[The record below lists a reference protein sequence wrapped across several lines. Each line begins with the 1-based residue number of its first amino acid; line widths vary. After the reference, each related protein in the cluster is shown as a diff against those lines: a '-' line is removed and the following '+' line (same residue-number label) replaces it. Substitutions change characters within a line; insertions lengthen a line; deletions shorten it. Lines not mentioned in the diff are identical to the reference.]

1 MAQNGGIP
9 DDSAQQA
16 QKETLPELSDRNYGI
31 YVGSLSKRKNAE
43 GVLKAAIQFLETYP
57 DMHFVV
63 IGASSGVFD
72 SFNIEIPDK
81 IKPRL
86 EMCGQVN
93 EPQKI
98 YDAFA
103 HARFLLF
110 PSFYEASPLPP
121 IEAMT
126 FGCPVIV
133 SNIPSLTERCTD
145 AALYCDPHD
154 MASINKAVNTLMESN
169 ELWQKLADAG
179 RKKAAEYSWLRQ
191 TETLL
196 RLSKFAS

>member
-9 DDSAQQA
+9 DDAAHKA
-16 QKETLPELSDRNYGI
+16 QKEQLPSLIDRKYGI

-43 GVLKAAIQFLETYP
+43 GVLKAAIEFLKTYP
-57 DMHFVV
+57 DMNFVV

-72 SFNIEIPDK
+72 SFDIEIPNE

-86 EMCGQVN
+86 EMRGQIN
-93 EPQKI
+93 DPQKI
-98 YDAFA
+98 YDAFS

-133 SNIPSLTERCTD
+133 SNIPSLTERCAD

-154 MASINKAVNTLMESN
+154 FASINNSIDTLMNSN
-169 ELWQKLADAG
+169 ELWDKLSTAG
-179 RKKAAEYSWLRQ
+179 RKKAAEYSWCRQ

-196 RLSKFAS
+196 KLSKFDS